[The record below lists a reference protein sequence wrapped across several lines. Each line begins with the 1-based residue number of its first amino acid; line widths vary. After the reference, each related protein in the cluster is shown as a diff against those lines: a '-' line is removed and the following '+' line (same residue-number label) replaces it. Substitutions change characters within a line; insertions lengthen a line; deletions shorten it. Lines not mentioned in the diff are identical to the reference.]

1 MFWAL
6 SLGLGSKSSAE
17 RSILGTLKKGFHAP
31 LCHGMSE
38 NIKISEED
46 RKEGGEE
53 LTRVNW
59 GPVDPA

>member
-46 RKEGGEE
+46 RKEGGEG
-53 LTRVNW
+53 RS
-59 GPVDPA
+59 